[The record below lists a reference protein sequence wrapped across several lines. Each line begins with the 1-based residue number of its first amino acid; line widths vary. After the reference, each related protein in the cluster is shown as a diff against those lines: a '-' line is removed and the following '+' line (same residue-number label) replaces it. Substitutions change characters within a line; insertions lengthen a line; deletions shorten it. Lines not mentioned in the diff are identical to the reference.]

1 MGFDANYGVQ
11 EHDPIGVNWADIGKG
26 FSDMFA
32 NEAKSREAK
41 KAAIDED
48 SRQFQNKLSTEPL
61 GDNATASQLYLQTSS
76 AVSDYSLQ
84 KLQELKSGKLAL
96 KDYLSQTQNL
106 KDGVDSMI
114 SIKNSLQA
122 EYTDKMERLN
132 SLDPKTRASAAE
144 MMIMANSEKYQNFNK
159 SGTYV
164 DPATGHLNVGIK
176 QTKIV
181 NGKEVTT
188 IVPDPNNVMS
198 INALKN
204 IISQKI
210 NYFDAPTAT
219 ANYVESLGDKTKVIQ
234 TLKSTLYRGGEEKT
248 ITDPTLGGNLGID
261 DAKADELYKRAVND
275 KTNPYRGSKEQ
286 WVAQNKNL
294 NKLQKSYE
302 TLETSSINSLLANDN
317 NTLSALI
324 DTKKLAPNG
333 KPYGIAYTEA
343 DQLKNPEKILL
354 KFNANNVYVPDFST
368 EVGKK
373 QFSDAREQ
381 LRGMIRLQIDHK
393 ESTEQLAANP
403 DRRIIREPKQLSET
417 EKAADLEAQNYAKLV
432 VDLGS
437 SNKQVAE
444 NARQAIYAK
453 TGINITKSNESFNI
467 PVSGGVTKFGFKGVP
482 KDRVYSS
489 LANAMGLKNPEKIV
503 QYANGYSKE
512 DISQETQ
519 GSGYTTTPMAQYRE
533 WLGINAEG
541 YNPEANLA
549 QPQTS
554 TQSFVPTSKDKY
566 NGVTPK

>member
-1 MGFDANYGVQ
+1 MGAAGNYGVQ
-11 EHDPIGVNWADIGKG
+11 EQDPIGVNWADIGKG

-106 KDGVDSMI
+106 KDGVDNMI

-219 ANYVESLGDKTKVIQ
+219 ANYVDSLGDKTKVIQ

-294 NKLQKSYE
+294 NELQKSYE

-324 DTKKLAPNG
+324 DTKKLAPNQ

-343 DQLKNPEKILL
+343 DQLNNPEKILL
-354 KFNANNVYVPDFST
+354 KINANNVYVPDFST
-368 EVGKK
+368 PIGKK
-373 QFSDAREQ
+373 QYSDAVET

-403 DRRIIREPKQLSET
+403 DRRITPTPPHYKT
-417 EKAADLEAQNYAKLV
+417 EYEYDRQDKMKNSAL
-432 VDLGS
+432 LGQSIGGLKS
-437 SNKQVAE
+437 SNPAIVDNSLRTIEEITGKKANIKGNKIVLVTPKVIDKSGIIIKPE
-444 NARQAIYAK
+444 NTKEYD
-453 TGINITKSNESFNI
+453 INEGRGNVDKSLVLGLGLDPTKYDNYTILNNI
-467 PVSGGVTKFGFKGVP
+467 GSGG
-482 KDRVYSS
+482 
-489 LANAMGLKNPEKIV
+489 
-503 QYANGYSKE
+503 
-512 DISQETQ
+512 
-519 GSGYTTTPMAQYRE
+519 
-533 WLGINAEG
+533 
-541 YNPEANLA
+541 YNVNTEPAPAPSPAPL
-549 QPQTS
+549 QTS
-554 TQSFVPTSKDKY
+554 TQSFVPTYKDKDKDKY
-566 NGVTPK
+566 NGVTPR

>member
-1 MGFDANYGVQ
+1 MGAAGNYGVQ
-11 EHDPIGVNWADIGKG
+11 EQDPIGVNWADIGKG

-106 KDGVDSMI
+106 KDGVDNMI

-219 ANYVESLGDKTKVIQ
+219 ANYVESLGDKTKIIQ

-294 NKLQKSYE
+294 NELQKSYE

-324 DTKKLAPNG
+324 DTKKLAPNQ

-343 DQLKNPEKILL
+343 DQLNNPEKILL
-354 KFNANNVYVPDFST
+354 KINANNVYVPDFST
-368 EVGKK
+368 PIGKK
-373 QFSDAREQ
+373 QYSDAVET

-403 DRRIIREPKQLSET
+403 DRRITPTPPHYKT
-417 EKAADLEAQNYAKLV
+417 EYEYDRQDKMKNSAL
-432 VDLGS
+432 LGQSIGGLKS
-437 SNKQVAE
+437 SNPAIVDNSLRTIEEITGKKANIKGNKIVLVTPKVIDKSGIIIKPE
-444 NARQAIYAK
+444 NTKEYD
-453 TGINITKSNESFNI
+453 INEGRGNVDKSLVLGLGLDPTKYDNYTILNNI
-467 PVSGGVTKFGFKGVP
+467 GSGG
-482 KDRVYSS
+482 
-489 LANAMGLKNPEKIV
+489 
-503 QYANGYSKE
+503 
-512 DISQETQ
+512 
-519 GSGYTTTPMAQYRE
+519 
-533 WLGINAEG
+533 
-541 YNPEANLA
+541 YNVNTEPAPAPSPAPL
-549 QPQTS
+549 QTS
-554 TQSFVPTSKDKY
+554 TQSFVPTYKDKDKDKY
-566 NGVTPK
+566 NGVTPR